1 MKNIEDKL
9 EKNRQDMLIVQG
21 EIKDIQKLA
30 TLSRMKVSP
39 EEAESLRTE
48 IDSILGYVAD
58 INKVALADISEQ
70 EIRQNVFRGD
80 VENNTSGEYTE
91 KLLSLSP
98 DRDGNYIKVKK
109 IL

>member
-1 MKNIEDKL
+1 MI
-9 EKNRQDMLIVQG
+9 

-30 TLSRMKVSP
+30 SLSRMKVSP
-39 EEAESLRTE
+39 EEAESLRVE

-58 INKVALADISEQ
+58 INKVALTDIPEE
-70 EIRQNVFRGD
+70 EIQQNVFRDD
-80 VENNTSGEYTE
+80 VESNISGESTE
-91 KLLSLSP
+91 KLLTLSP

>member
-1 MKNIEDKL
+1 MI
-9 EKNRQDMLIVQG
+9 

-39 EEAESLRTE
+39 EEAEALRGE

-58 INKVALADISEQ
+58 INEVSLVDIPDE
-70 EIRQNVFRGD
+70 EIRINVFRED
-80 VENNTSGEYTE
+80 NEANISGEYTE

-98 DRDGNYIKVKK
+98 DRDRNYIKVKK

>member
-1 MKNIEDKL
+1 MI
-9 EKNRQDMLIVQG
+9 

-30 TLSRMKVSP
+30 TLSRMKISP
-39 EEAESLRTE
+39 EEAESLRSE

-58 INKVALADISEQ
+58 INKVSLVDVPDE
-70 EIRQNVFRGD
+70 EMRRNVFRD
-80 VENNTSGEYTE
+80 DKDSNVSGEYTE
-91 KLLSLSP
+91 KLLALSP